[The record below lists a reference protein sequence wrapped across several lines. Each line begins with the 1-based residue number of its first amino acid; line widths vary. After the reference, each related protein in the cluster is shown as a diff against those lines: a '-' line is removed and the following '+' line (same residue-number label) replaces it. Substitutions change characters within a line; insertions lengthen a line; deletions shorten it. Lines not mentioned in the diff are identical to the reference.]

1 MTTGTVAWITG
12 LPSAGKSTFAERAYA
27 RLRDGGTAVCLL
39 DGDAVRACLVP
50 GVGYAPA
57 DRAHFYETLGN
68 LAALLARQGLS
79 VLVAATAHRR
89 EFRDRA
95 RALAPAFLEVFVATP
110 LDECKLRDPKG
121 LYAAARD
128 GTVHDVPG
136 VTEPYEPPLQPAV
149 IARDGHDD
157 AALAQ
162 LVSRL
167 TRDPAT
173 TTQRSPRLKPG

>member
-12 LPSAGKSTFAERAYA
+12 LPAAGKSTFAERAYA
-27 RLRDGGTAVCLL
+27 RLRDAGTPVCLL

-57 DRAHFYETLGN
+57 ERAQFYETLGN
-68 LAALLARQGLS
+68 LAALLARQGLV

-95 RALAPAFLEVFVATP
+95 RSAAPAFVEVFVATP
-110 LDECKLRDPKG
+110 LDECMLRDTKG

-128 GTVHDVPG
+128 GTAHDVPG
-136 VTEPYEPPLQPAV
+136 VTEPYEPPLHPTV
-149 IARDGHDD
+149 IARDGQDTS
-157 AALAQ
+157 ALAD
-162 LVSRL
+162 LVTRL
-167 TRDPAT
+167 TRD
-173 TTQRSPRLKPG
+173 